1 MTDTWSIHYLNPY
14 NDMRGNYMKKLTA
27 ILITIICLFGLVGC
41 TKEPSDF
48 VGYQIHCTVPAES
61 TDILFT
67 GEKISSPTGKF
78 ALTAHYENSG
88 ISTLVVW
95 LKDTS
100 IQSAAE
106 GNPYTNVD
114 ILPGATVK
122 MKLEPNKRYEIG
134 VSLVPA
140 AAADV
145 PVKISVTPGN

>member
-1 MTDTWSIHYLNPY
+1 
-14 NDMRGNYMKKLTA
+14 MKKLTA
-27 ILITIICLFGLVGC
+27 ILITVICLFGLIGC

-67 GEKISSPTGKF
+67 GEKITSPTGKF
-78 ALTAHYENSG
+78 TITAHCEGSD

-114 ILPGATVK
+114 ILPGATVEW
-122 MKLEPNKRYEIG
+122 KLEPNKRYEIG

-140 AAADV
+140 AVADI
-145 PVKISVTPGN
+145 PVKISVHPN

>member
-1 MTDTWSIHYLNPY
+1 
-14 NDMRGNYMKKLTA
+14 MKKFTA

-48 VGYQIHCTVPAES
+48 VGYQIHCTVPAQS
-61 TDILFT
+61 MDILFT

-78 ALTAHYENSG
+78 TLTAHYEGSG
-88 ISTLVVW
+88 IGTLVVW
-95 LKDTS
+95 LKDTT

-114 ILPGATVK
+114 ILPDATVEL
-122 MKLEPNKRYEIG
+122 KLDPDKYYEIG
-134 VSLVPA
+134 VSLIPA

-145 PVKISVTPGN
+145 PVKILVTPGN

>member
-1 MTDTWSIHYLNPY
+1 
-14 NDMRGNYMKKLTA
+14 MKKFTA
-27 ILITIICLFGLVGC
+27 VLIATICLFGLVGC

-48 VGYQIHCTVPAES
+48 VGYQIHCTIPAES
-61 TDILFT
+61 NDVIFL
-67 GEKISSPTGKF
+67 GEKITSPTGKF
-78 ALTAHYENSG
+78 TITAHYEDSG

-114 ILPGATVK
+114 ILPGVTVE

>member
-1 MTDTWSIHYLNPY
+1 
-14 NDMRGNYMKKLTA
+14 MKKLTA
-27 ILITIICLFGLVGC
+27 ILITVICLFGLVGC

-48 VGYQIHCTVPAES
+48 VGYQIHCTIPAES
-61 TDILFT
+61 NDVLFL
-67 GEKISSPTGKF
+67 GEKITSPTGKF
-78 ALTAHYENSG
+78 TITAHYEGSD

-114 ILPGATVK
+114 ILPGATVEL
-122 MKLEPNKRYEIG
+122 KLEPNKRYEIG
-134 VSLVPA
+134 VSLIPA

>member
-1 MTDTWSIHYLNPY
+1 
-14 NDMRGNYMKKLTA
+14 MKKLTA

-61 TDILFT
+61 NDVLFL
-67 GEKISSPTGKF
+67 GEKITSPTGKF
-78 ALTAHYENSG
+78 TITAHYEDSG

-95 LKDTS
+95 LRDTT
-100 IQSAAE
+100 IQSAAD

-114 ILPGATVK
+114 ILPGATVEW
-122 MKLEPNKRYEIG
+122 KLEPNKRYEIG
-134 VSLVPA
+134 VSLIPA

>member
-1 MTDTWSIHYLNPY
+1 
-14 NDMRGNYMKKLTA
+14 MKKFTA
-27 ILITIICLFGLVGC
+27 ILITVICLFGLVGC
-41 TKEPSDF
+41 QKQPSDF
-48 VGYQIHCTVPAES
+48 VGYQMHCTVPAGS

-78 ALTAHYENSG
+78 ALTAHYEGSG

-114 ILPGATVK
+114 ILPGATVE

-134 VSLVPA
+134 VSLVPG

>member
-1 MTDTWSIHYLNPY
+1 MFAGGYVSD
-14 NDMRGNYMKKLTA
+14 YMKKFTA
-27 ILITIICLFGLVGC
+27 ILITVVCLFGLVGC

-48 VGYQIHCTVPAES
+48 VGYQIYCTVPAES

-67 GEKISSPTGKF
+67 GEKITSPTGKF

-114 ILPGATVK
+114 ILPDATVEL
-122 MKLEPNKRYEIG
+122 KLEPSKRYEIG

-140 AAADV
+140 AVADV
-145 PVKISVTPGN
+145 PVKISVHPVG

>member
-1 MTDTWSIHYLNPY
+1 
-14 NDMRGNYMKKLTA
+14 MKKFTA
-27 ILITIICLFGLVGC
+27 ILITVVCLFGLVGC

-48 VGYQIHCTVPAES
+48 VGYQIHCTIPAES

-114 ILPGATVK
+114 ILPGATVEL
-122 MKLEPNKRYEIG
+122 KLEPSKRYEIG
-134 VSLVPA
+134 ISLTPA

-145 PVKISVTPGN
+145 PVKISVHPVG

>member
-1 MTDTWSIHYLNPY
+1 MPASGYVSD
-14 NDMRGNYMKKLTA
+14 YMKKFTA
-27 ILITIICLFGLVGC
+27 ILITVVCLFGLVGC

-48 VGYQIHCTVPAES
+48 VGYQIYCTVPAES

-67 GEKISSPTGKF
+67 GEKISTPTGKF

-114 ILPGATVK
+114 ILPGATVEL
-122 MKLEPNKRYEIG
+122 KLEPSKRYEIG
-134 VSLVPA
+134 ISLTPA

-145 PVKISVTPGN
+145 PVKISITPGN

>member
-1 MTDTWSIHYLNPY
+1 
-14 NDMRGNYMKKLTA
+14 MKKVMATA
-27 ILITIICLFGLVGC
+27 ITIICLLGLIGC
-41 TKEPSDF
+41 QKQPSDF

-61 TDILFT
+61 NDVIFT
-67 GEKISSPTGKF
+67 GEKITSPTGKF
-78 ALTAHYENSG
+78 ALTAHYEGSG

>member
-1 MTDTWSIHYLNPY
+1 
-14 NDMRGNYMKKLTA
+14 MKKLTA
-27 ILITIICLFGLVGC
+27 ILIAIICLFGLVGC

-48 VGYQIHCTVPAES
+48 VGYQIHCTIPAES
-61 TDILFT
+61 NDILFL
-67 GEKISSPTGKF
+67 GEKITSPTGKF
-78 ALTAHYENSG
+78 TITAHYEDSG

-114 ILPGATVK
+114 ILPGATVEL
-122 MKLEPNKRYEIG
+122 KLEPNKRYEIG
-134 VSLVPA
+134 VSLIPA

>member
-1 MTDTWSIHYLNPY
+1 MPAPGYVSD
-14 NDMRGNYMKKLTA
+14 YMKKFTA
-27 ILITIICLFGLVGC
+27 ILITVVCLFGLVGC

-48 VGYQIHCTVPAES
+48 VGYQIYCTVPAES

-114 ILPGATVK
+114 ILPGATVEL
-122 MKLEPNKRYEIG
+122 KLEPSKRYEIG
-134 VSLVPA
+134 ISLTPA

-145 PVKISVTPGN
+145 PVKISVHPVG

>member
-1 MTDTWSIHYLNPY
+1 
-14 NDMRGNYMKKLTA
+14 MKKLA
-27 ILITIICLFGLVGC
+27 ALLITMLCLFGLVGC
-41 TKEPSDF
+41 TKAPSDF

-61 TDILFT
+61 NDVIFL
-67 GEKISSPTGKF
+67 GEKITSPTGKF
-78 ALTAHYENSG
+78 TLTAHYEGSD

-114 ILPGATVK
+114 ILPGATVELE
-122 MKLEPNKRYEIG
+122 LEPNKRYEIG
-134 VSLVPA
+134 VSLVPT

-145 PVKISVTPGN
+145 PVKISVHPVG

>member
-1 MTDTWSIHYLNPY
+1 
-14 NDMRGNYMKKLTA
+14 MKKLTA
-27 ILITIICLFGLVGC
+27 ILITVICLFGLVGC

-61 TDILFT
+61 NDVIFT
-67 GEKISSPTGKF
+67 GEKITSPTGKF
-78 ALTAHYENSG
+78 ALTAHYEDSG

-100 IQSAAE
+100 IQSAAD

-114 ILPGATVK
+114 ILPGATVEW
-122 MKLEPNKRYEIG
+122 KLEPNKRYEIG

-140 AAADV
+140 AVADV
-145 PVKISVTPGN
+145 PVKISVHPN